1 MEWPLPCVRAQRHG
15 GRECGLIPHL
25 AFDEGALGVFAT
37 VAIRIPCGV
46 DSLEAD
52 ARGWF
57 STWNR
62 RTMAPSLSLLLISS
76 EQHWALGLRGGVFHV
91 WRSGTQY
98 PDGSG
103 VGCCQPG
110 GPTAGILSWPSP
122 LIFLCCAVDY
132 NLGPKA
138 CADSQEIRLDC
149 VIGSGQKQEGAGW
162 LAGCRQGEATLR
174 SNIPHNSGEKRQ
186 ARQASRSSDGLCV
199 WEGMRGGRVRGMQ
212 KSFVFS
218 PRELQE

>member
-37 VAIRIPCGV
+37 VAIRIPCRV

-62 RTMAPSLSLLLISS
+62 RTMAPSSSLLLISS

-91 WRSGTQY
+91 WRNGTRY

-138 CADSQEIRLDC
+138 CAHSREIRLDC
-149 VIGSGQKQEGAGW
+149 VIGSGQEQEGAGW
-162 LAGCRQGEATLR
+162 LAGWLAADKGKLLSVATSHTIPVRKDKLGRLQGVVMA
-174 SNIPHNSGEKRQ
+174 
-186 ARQASRSSDGLCV
+186 CV
-199 WEGMRGGRVRGMQ
+199 CGRG
-212 KSFVFS
+212 
-218 PRELQE
+218 